1 MIVVGDHVLLGP
13 AHRADCFS
21 PLTATTPALGA
32 GAKTAPDDSVVTRS
46 REHRSMAP
54 HAPPRAT
61 RSGAPIGP
69 CGTVRLALVQFA
81 ARSCQPGVAGQRAAR
96 VRILVVEDERH
107 MATALVRGL
116 TAEGYAVDLARS
128 GDSALQSAQEHD
140 YDAIVLDLMLPGLDG
155 YQVCTALRDEQ
166 NWVPILV
173 LTAKEGET
181 DEARALN
188 TGADDFL
195 SKPFSFVVLSARL
208 QALLRRGARERPAVL
223 GAGDLSLDPGTGSCR
238 RGKVDIV
245 LTAREFAV
253 LEYPLRHA
261 RQVA

>member
-1 MIVVGDHVLLGP
+1 
-13 AHRADCFS
+13 
-21 PLTATTPALGA
+21 
-32 GAKTAPDDSVVTRS
+32 
-46 REHRSMAP
+46 
-54 HAPPRAT
+54 
-61 RSGAPIGP
+61 
-69 CGTVRLALVQFA
+69 
-81 ARSCQPGVAGQRAAR
+81 

-116 TAEGYAVDLARS
+116 TAEGYAVDLAPS
-128 GDSALQSAQEHD
+128 GDSALRCAREHD

-155 YQVCTALRDEQ
+155 YQVCTALREEQ

-173 LTAKEGET
+173 LTAKDGEA

-195 SKPFSFVVLSARL
+195 SKPFSFVVLLARL

-223 GAGDLSLDPGTGSCR
+223 GVGDLSLDPGTGSCR
-238 RGKVDIV
+238 RGEVDIV

-253 LEYPLRHA
+253 LEYLLRHA
-261 RQVA
+261 GQVVPKTEILEHVWGGDFEGDDNVVEVYVAYLRRKIDRPFGRQALQTLRGFGYRLDDDGG

>member
-1 MIVVGDHVLLGP
+1 
-13 AHRADCFS
+13 
-21 PLTATTPALGA
+21 
-32 GAKTAPDDSVVTRS
+32 
-46 REHRSMAP
+46 
-54 HAPPRAT
+54 
-61 RSGAPIGP
+61 
-69 CGTVRLALVQFA
+69 
-81 ARSCQPGVAGQRAAR
+81 
-96 VRILVVEDERH
+96 

-128 GDSALQSAQEHD
+128 GDSALQRAREHD

-155 YQVCTALRDEQ
+155 YQVCTVLRDEQ

-173 LTAKEGET
+173 LTAKEGEA

-238 RGKVDIV
+238 RGEVDIV

-253 LEYPLRHA
+253 LEYLLRHA
-261 RQVA
+261 GQVVPKTEILEHVWGGDFEGDDNVVEVYVAYLRRKIDRPFGRQALQTLRGFGYRLDDDGG